1 MSRKFD
7 SEVDRLEAERKYLEF
22 LESNAGREA
31 SYFQLPSFMTK
42 KQSLKRRLKD
52 IRMTKEM
59 GWNRSLK
66 TKSNPD

>member
-1 MSRKFD
+1 
-7 SEVDRLEAERKYLEF
+7 